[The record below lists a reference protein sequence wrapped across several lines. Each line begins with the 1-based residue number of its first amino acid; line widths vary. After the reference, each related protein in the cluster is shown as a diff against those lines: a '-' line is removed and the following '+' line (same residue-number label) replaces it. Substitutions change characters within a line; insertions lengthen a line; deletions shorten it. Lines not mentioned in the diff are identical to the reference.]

1 MRRTQRP
8 TTKSTPDKQKNGTDT
23 GLKYSVL
30 KYTIEPLSNKKHEQI
45 IKEIKIKLRFI
56 INYKS
61 SCIYNKKTLVESQN
75 TTSLCYHFNTK
86 YSKIIP
92 LLEKRYHFH
101 S

>member
-45 IKEIKIKLRFI
+45 IKEIKIKLRFV

-61 SCIYNKKTLVESQN
+61 SCIYNKKTLVESRYN
-75 TTSLCYHFNTK
+75 VFVLSL
-86 YSKIIP
+86 
-92 LLEKRYHFH
+92 
-101 S
+101 

>member
-45 IKEIKIKLRFI
+45 IKEIKIKLRFV
-56 INYKS
+56 INYES
-61 SCIYNKKTLVESQN
+61 SCIYNKKTLVENQG
-75 TTSLCYHFNTK
+75 TVSLCYRFD
-86 YSKIIP
+86 KI
-92 LLEKRYHFH
+92 
-101 S
+101 